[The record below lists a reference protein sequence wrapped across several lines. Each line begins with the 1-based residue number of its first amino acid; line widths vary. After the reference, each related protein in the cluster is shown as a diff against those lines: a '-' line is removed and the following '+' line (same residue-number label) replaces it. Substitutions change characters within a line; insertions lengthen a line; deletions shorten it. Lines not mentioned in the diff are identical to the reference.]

1 MIVNMVGRMVADK
14 LELMKIEEDIEEIL
28 EPKMHEVTKDILDT
42 LCLYFT
48 NDSIKSCKVEKTR
61 GNISNDEFKKLFNPG
76 CPEYINEKSSEF
88 IKSYLEY
95 IDENLLNN
103 NKIADYMLSY
113 GGPDNLFF
121 LEEKTPEDREPNN
134 SNNEEQLS
142 KITDLETKLE
152 DLQSKP
158 SDNNEVLQLQ
168 TKLEENTLEI
178 ENLKQQVQEIDDLR
192 RQLAVRD
199 DKIKKLE
206 DELSNKTSRDV
217 TISGGAIPD
226 ATPGAPSVNMAGA
239 IPDAIPGAPSV
250 NMAGAIPDAIPGAP
264 SVNMAGAIPTDLTSA
279 LPGGITKIPSHIDI
293 ESNKA
298 VDVLDY
304 YTESVKSKLKCD
316 GRIHKYIQKKVVDV
330 ILFTAVRRLTP
341 PDLQL
346 LKPYAKNTTEKHIDK
361 CISIIKTNI
370 DNYSSLLKDNMENDE
385 ILNSYLRGI
394 FELYVYYEY
403 CQNSKLTISMTKD
416 EIIEHIKTANV
427 VEMIHKDSTNTAEIN
442 PYLKSFDEASVQKL
456 FDMDKH
462 NKKTASN
469 FIDLFKKVKTDDT
482 TTSGGSKRRKKNLK
496 NKHTLPAYRKR
507 NCTQRMRRKK

>member
-226 ATPGAPSVNMAGA
+226 AT
-239 IPDAIPGAPSV
+239 
-250 NMAGAIPDAIPGAP
+250 PGAP